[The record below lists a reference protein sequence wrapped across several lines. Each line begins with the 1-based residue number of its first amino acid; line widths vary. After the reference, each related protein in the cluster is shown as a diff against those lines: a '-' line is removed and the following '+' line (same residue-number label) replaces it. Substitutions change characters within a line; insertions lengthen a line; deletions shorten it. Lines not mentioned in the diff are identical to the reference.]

1 MHCEGPHLRVREF
14 ERGYGPQSHSSEEE
28 GEAEEI
34 ERNVLQ

>member
-14 ERGYGPQSHSSEEE
+14 ERGYGPQSHSSEE